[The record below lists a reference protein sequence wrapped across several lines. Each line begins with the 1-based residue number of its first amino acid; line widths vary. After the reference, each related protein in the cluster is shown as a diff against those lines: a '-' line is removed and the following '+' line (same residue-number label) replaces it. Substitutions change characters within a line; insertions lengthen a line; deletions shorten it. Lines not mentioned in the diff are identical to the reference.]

1 MKPKPNEYEVIIL
14 GSGLGGLIA
23 GALLSKQNHSVL
35 LLLEKG
41 FKTYFEKGG
50 YRFIPFSS
58 LSEKHVTLD
67 LIQTISQ
74 RVGLSPIR
82 GKRRDQENGRG
93 KKERVAFQVIL
104 PKSRIDLYEHWF
116 LLKKELQREF
126 PKEIFEIEKFYEKM
140 TQIKTTLKSAKV
152 HGSLYLPL
160 PMRLRSLMKTR
171 FDYEGSPFSKEFKK
185 FLQLQLISHGNFY
198 LDWCPISFLASHLLK
213 GEIDEWVGLIDL
225 EIFKNQI
232 VEIFLNSGGRVE
244 EVKKVEKIEMGWRR
258 GFTLS
263 LEGESS
269 FHSKI
274 FIFNAPLHHLTP
286 LLGERKKKILKFV
299 RKIQPSFILIP
310 IFLGIQEKVIPVG
323 MRDLFISIL
332 DLEKPLEGGN
342 LLYGSLS
349 PHGDEGMAPEGKRAF
364 TVEGFMSLEKWQQ
377 GLFDEFREGVF
388 RHLNRLIPF
397 LEDYLELVDWE
408 WVLEQGWRWSYSN
421 YAFETPFGFN
431 WRDGV
436 VPTRI
441 SKNLYFTGKENFPY
455 LGLEGEVWG
464 GLKVGEEI
472 LKRFH

>member
-23 GALLSKQNHSVL
+23 GALLSKQNRSVL
-35 LLLEKG
+35 LLMEKG

-67 LIQTISQ
+67 LIQTLSQ
-74 RVGLSPIR
+74 KLGLSPIR
-82 GKRRDQENGRG
+82 GKRRDQENGGGR
-93 KKERVAFQVIL
+93 KEKVAFQVIL
-104 PKSRIDLYEHWF
+104 PKSRIDLYEDWL

-126 PKEIFEIEKFYEKM
+126 PKEFFEIEKFYKEM
-140 TQIKTTLKSAKV
+140 ARIKTSLKSAKV
-152 HGSLYLPL
+152 HESVYLPL
-160 PMRLRSLMKTR
+160 PMRLRSLLKNR
-171 FDYEGSPFSKEFKK
+171 FYYERSPFSKEFKK

-198 LDWCPISFLASHLLK
+198 SDWFPISFLASNLLK
-213 GEIDEWVGLIDL
+213 GEIDEWVGPIDL
-225 EIFKNQI
+225 EIFKNQV
-232 VEIFLNSGGRVE
+232 VEGFLNSGGRVE
-244 EVKKVEKIEMGWRR
+244 EVEKVQKIEMGWRR

-274 FIFNAPLHHLTP
+274 LIFNAPLHHLIP
-286 LLGERKKKILKFV
+286 LLGERQKKIMKFV
-299 RKIQPSFILIP
+299 RKIQPSSILIP

-323 MRDLFISIL
+323 MRDLFISIF
-332 DLEKPLEGGN
+332 DLENPFEGGN

-349 PHGDEGMAPEGKRAF
+349 PRGDEGMAPEGKRAF
-364 TVEGFMSLEKWQQ
+364 TVLGFMPLEKWQQ

-388 RHLNRLIPF
+388 RHLKRLIPF

-408 WVLEQGWRWSYSN
+408 WVLEQGSRWSYSH
-421 YAFETPFGFN
+421 YIFETPGGFN
-431 WRDGV
+431 WRDGLI
-436 VPTRI
+436 PIRI
-441 SKNLYFTGKENFPY
+441 SKNLYFIGKENFPY

-464 GLKVGEEI
+464 GLRVGEEI